1 MSKRL
6 DWGENPQ
13 AIHLLQAA
21 TVWLDK
27 LRRRK
32 GVVSEYSVAWWHF
45 VSTWPLCLMSWLKA
59 FREGSYQFEPIHRYR
74 FSDEVVDLWSYQDRM
89 IIALLLAIIKPTFP
103 HLISNRCL
111 HLGGPTQVKTAI
123 TQIKSALCHKPYRY
137 IIRFDIK
144 SYYASIDRAIL
155 LNQVKTGYDDPRV
168 QGYFEQIIHHAI
180 DDGGNVFLPQT
191 GIPLRSSLSP
201 FLGALYLTPL
211 DRALENRK
219 GIFYL
224 RYCDDGIILMQT
236 KAQFVR
242 IKKVLFKILRQ
253 LTLKI
258 SPHKTHLGKL
268 GEKGFHFL
276 GAQFFGSR
284 NPRSKNPAGSV
295 TLHLRSSRRAL
306 NKVQAMKQMGVP
318 SSDIQSYLVRSSVW
332 WTKSIGNPLSVSDI
346 ILQWIHLVETIPSP
360 NAHLRALG
368 MGILFKLLGP
378 GRATG
383 LLRRFHA

>member
-1 MSKRL
+1 VSEAAN
-6 DWGENPQ
+6 DETAQ
-13 AIHLLQAA
+13 AIDQTPALGHGRIPHTACENATEHHLSIDALNAGDLCPLSCGGKLYQAPPGVMVRVKGQDLA
-21 TVWLDK
+21 EVHKSWAEK
-27 LRRRK
+27 LR
-32 GVVSEYSVAWWHF
+32 
-45 VSTWPLCLMSWLKA
+45 C
-59 FREGSYQFEPIHRYR
+59 
-74 FSDEVVDLWSYQDRM
+74 
-89 IIALLLAIIKPTFP
+89 
-103 HLISNRCL
+103 
-111 HLGGPTQVKTAI
+111 
-123 TQIKSALCHKPYRY
+123 ALCGYLITAEPPKDAGSEKYDAA
-137 IIRFDIK
+137 FK
-144 SYYASIDRAIL
+144 AIL
-155 LNQVKTGYDDPRV
+155 
-168 QGYFEQIIHHAI
+168 
-180 DDGGNVFLPQT
+180 
-191 GIPLRSSLSP
+191 
-201 FLGALYLTPL
+201 ALQ
-211 DRALENRK
+211 K
-219 GIFYL
+219 
-224 RYCDDGIILMQT
+224 
-236 KAQFVR
+236 FVR

-378 GRATG
+378 GRATA
-383 LLRRFHA
+383 LLRHFHA